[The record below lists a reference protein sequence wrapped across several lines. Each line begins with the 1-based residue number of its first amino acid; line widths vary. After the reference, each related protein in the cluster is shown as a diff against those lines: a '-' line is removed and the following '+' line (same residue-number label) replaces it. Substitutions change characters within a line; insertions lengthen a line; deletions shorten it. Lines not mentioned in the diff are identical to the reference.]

1 MSESTKP
8 VSTRLGLAMAA
19 TGAVYLVP
27 GAAQAAVISM
37 ADVGGSPFSGSSGS
51 LEGAP
56 INWDVDNDGNWD
68 FRFQGKSNSS
78 VISVTGGG
86 TNAWVQ
92 ANNAS
97 TYAISNL
104 PLSFSVGDQPGY
116 RFGSHSTTVGLQSA
130 GSFDALKGFADGVTG
145 YSGFVFRISGRSH
158 YGWVEW
164 THTLATGPGGGL
176 LHVHNWAFE
185 DTPGT
190 PIHIAD
196 TGDTGV
202 VPEPG
207 SLALLAAGAGGL
219 LAWRRRRSAGVAP
232 A

>member
-19 TGAVYLVP
+19 TGAVYLAP
-27 GAAQAAVISM
+27 GAVQAGVISM
-37 ADVGGSPFSGSSGS
+37 TDVGGSPFSGSSGS
-51 LEGAP
+51 LQATV
-56 INWDVDNDGNWD
+56 IRWDVDNDGNWD
-68 FRFQGKSNSS
+68 FTFDGISTASAIFQ
-78 VISVTGGG
+78 TGGG
-86 TNAWVQ
+86 GVNSWLK

-104 PLSFSVGDQPGY
+104 PLSFSVGAEPGY
-116 RFGSHSTTVGLQSA
+116 KFGTAGTSFSLQRSGSFEGLQ
-130 GSFDALKGFADGVTG
+130 GFADGVTG
-145 YSGFVFRISGRSH
+145 YSGFVFAIGGSSH

-176 LHVHNWAFE
+176 VEVHNWAFE
-185 DTPGT
+185 DTPDT

-196 TGDTGV
+196 TGAEV